1 MWSPAL
7 LTTGRGGGA
16 LSSEPSQ
23 QAHAPR
29 QPTLPPLTTMAGG
42 STTSDLAPI
51 AQDAS
56 WLTVVTVPQGVLPV
70 LGLPASAYW
79 GPRVQAVGTP
89 DLFNQLIAPQR
100 VCWLEGSQVRQA

>member
-70 LGLPASAYW
+70 PEDETENEAARGQT
-79 GPRVQAVGTP
+79 VMVE
-89 DLFNQLIAPQR
+89 I
-100 VCWLEGSQVRQA
+100 